1 VAGARVFCNQCGQPT
16 EGDAAFCSHC
26 GTAQATTAP
35 AFAPAQRI
43 RHDTFVCAAGTFQY
57 ARFGIRLVAALI
69 DGVLRWSLLYPLGFW
84 LRSAIGLAGAGV
96 GMPWRGV
103 SAVNRMS
110 VFALGVLVGW
120 MYAAFF
126 ESSVWQATIGKKL
139 VGLRVTDLEGNR
151 ISPGRATVRYFSKFL
166 SMLGLG
172 FGYLN
177 IIWSPRAQGWHDE
190 IAKTLV
196 LRD

>member
-1 VAGARVFCNQCGQPT
+1 MPGGRVFCNQCGQAT
-16 EGDAAFCSHC
+16 ETDAAFCCHC
-26 GTAQATTAP
+26 GQAQVITTSAP
-35 AFAPAQRI
+35 VLTRPLSP
-43 RHDTFVCAAGTFQY
+43 DTFVCGAGTFQH
-57 ARFGIRLVAALI
+57 ARFGIRLAAAII

-96 GMPWRGV
+96 GMPWRGI

-151 ISPGRATVRYFSKFL
+151 ISPGRATARYLSKYL